1 MPGVEQP
8 QLPNCSKLRK
18 AAKRKD
24 TKKARRKA
32 KSCEKKA
39 KTIRA
44 AMPTEASHVNSK
56 DVKSKHDGW
65 IVTGAGHVH
74 GGAKELNLT
83 KPTCPGNPEVAESI
97 PTWGNP
103 DHAFYNVKP
112 ILHEPGPVGMS
123 AFRAPDA
130 TADPNDIPGIPV
142 ANNQTIRLSSV
153 YDDLQPHTRV
163 MGIYVVYVAP
173 RLGSDPPIDQCGG
186 PPAGT
191 SVGPGT
197 DVPGRPGPVPF
208 KVPLTGLDSNLNAI
222 EIDGP
227 PGDFKTLSSGATI
240 TVGDRFFSEPNV
252 KVKAGTTI
260 NYAFTGNEQHNLTLA
275 NGPLGIGS
283 PDANDG
289 YVYSQKFDRPG
300 TYRFFCGLHPVQMT
314 ERVVVENPKKK
325 KKKKKQKK

>member
-1 MPGVEQP
+1 
-8 QLPNCSKLRK
+8 
-18 AAKRKD
+18 
-24 TKKARRKA
+24 
-32 KSCEKKA
+32 
-39 KTIRA
+39 
-44 AMPTEASHVNSK
+44 MPTEASHVNSK

-142 ANNQTIRLSSV
+142 ANNQTLRLNSV

-186 PPAGT
+186 PPPGT
-191 SVGPGT
+191 VVGPGT

-252 KVKAGTTI
+252 KITPGTTL
-260 NYAFTGNEQHNLTLA
+260 NYSFTGNEQHNLTLA

-283 PDANDG
+283 PDANGG